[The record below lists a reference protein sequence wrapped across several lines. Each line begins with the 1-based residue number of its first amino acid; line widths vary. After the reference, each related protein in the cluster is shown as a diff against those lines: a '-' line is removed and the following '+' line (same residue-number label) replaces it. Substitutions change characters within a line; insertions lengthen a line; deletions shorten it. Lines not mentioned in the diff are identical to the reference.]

1 MALEKNKKSLV
12 TFMAFPGPRLGRSA
26 QLGEAPEKYLKDSIE
41 FIKKTGF
48 FNAIEVTKIKDP
60 EIRENMAQL
69 YKKYKFFVTYCAQ
82 PVQLINEDNLIAE
95 TDISSIDELERR
107 NAVARLMECLD
118 EAYEI
123 GAKQF
128 CFLSGSDP
136 GTENGL
142 TQRRSAFN
150 ALLKSI
156 RELCEYALE
165 MDKQYNRKRR
175 MLITLETFDRE
186 SHHENMKGQ
195 LIGPSNEAREL
206 AEIIKDEDEWEN
218 FGLLYDL
225 SHMFLLRNGY
235 EHEEVDSLRMLAPYL
250 NWIHIANSVTDKNDP
265 LYGDTHVSMD
275 YPNGAVTPE
284 ILADFI
290 KTLNEVNFQGGVGFE
305 IMPHGR
311 QLSESVVNIAIA
323 AYQEAA
329 QQIDVNYALG
339 GFRFKTRRFLPEK
352 VFFKISEA
360 KIKRPS
366 IIMEEYENRKQRNR
380 PYDANLLLIAADH
393 PARYV
398 TNVGDDPYLM
408 GDRQQY
414 IGRIVRCLVDN
425 CVDGIMTTPDLMDDL
440 MVLNRLFKEAGGNS
454 FIDNKILIG
463 CTNRGGLRGSM
474 YEMDDRITAYKV
486 DEIVERRLDGA
497 KMMFRIDLDTAQA
510 RYSQQ
515 TIERVADMVRKCQ
528 DYKIEAYI
536 EPLPVRQTRDGYV
549 IKMDYGELIKTIGVA
564 TALGGTSERTWLKIP
579 YVDNFEMVARS
590 TSNPI
595 LLLGGAS
602 TGKPTDIIENF
613 EKGIGA
619 GPNVR
624 GCMVGRNLLYPGYD
638 DPLAV
643 LMGVSKIVHDQET
656 AENAVKFLA
665 ENRGKNM
672 DYFSI
677 LMRSRK
683 MPKVKEISKS
693 EI

>member
-1 MALEKNKKSLV
+1 MALEENKKSLV
-12 TFMAFPGPRLGRSA
+12 AFMAFPGPRLGRSA
-26 QLGEAPEKYLKDSIE
+26 QLGEAPEKYLQKSIE
-41 FIKKTGF
+41 FIKDTGF
-48 FNAIEVTKIKDP
+48 FDAIEVTQIKDP
-60 EIRENMAQL
+60 EIRENMANL
-69 YKKYKFFVTYCAQ
+69 YKKYKFYVTYCAQ
-82 PVQLINEDNLIAE
+82 PVQLINEDNLIAS

-107 NAVARLMECLD
+107 NAVARLLECMD

-123 GAKQF
+123 EAKQF
-128 CFLSGSDP
+128 CFLSGADP
-136 GTENGL
+136 GTESGL
-142 TQRRSAFN
+142 SSRKSAFN

-156 RELCEYALE
+156 REICEYAKV
-165 MDKQYNRKRR
+165 MDKQYNRKRS

-186 SHHENMKGQ
+186 SHGEYMKGQ

-206 AEIIKDEDEWEN
+206 AETIKDEDGWGN

-235 EHEEVDSLRMLAPYL
+235 EHENVSTIRILAPYL
-250 NWIHIANSVTDKNDP
+250 NWVHIANSVIDKTDP

-275 YPNGAVTPE
+275 YPNGTVTPQ
-284 ILADFI
+284 ILADFV
-290 KTLNEVNFQGGVGFE
+290 KTLNEVHYQGGIGFE

-339 GFRFKTRRFLPEK
+339 GYRFKTRRFLPEK
-352 VFFKISEA
+352 VFFKIAEA
-360 KIKRPS
+360 KMREPK
-366 IIMEEYENRKQRNR
+366 IIMEEYEQRKQRSR
-380 PYDANLLLIAADH
+380 PYDTNLVLIAADH

-398 TNVGDDPYLM
+398 TNVQNDPLLM

-414 IGRIVRCLVDN
+414 IGRIVRCLIDD
-425 CVDGIMTTPDLMDDL
+425 CVDGIMTTPDIMDDI
-440 MVLNRLFKEAGGNS
+440 MVLNRLCKNAGTNS
-454 FIDNKILIG
+454 FIDNKILVG
-463 CTNRGGLRGSM
+463 CTNRGGLSGAE
-474 YEMDDRITAYKV
+474 YEMDDRTTAYKV
-486 DEIVERRLDGA
+486 KELVERKLDGA
-497 KMMFRIDLDTAQA
+497 KMMFRIDLGEKS

-515 TIERVADMVRKCQ
+515 TIERVADMVRECQ
-528 DYKIEAYI
+528 NYKIEAYI
-536 EPLPVRQTRDGYV
+536 EPLPVLKTREGYEV
-549 IKMDYGELIKTIGVA
+549 KMEYGELIKTIGVA
-564 TALGGTSERTWLKIP
+564 TALGGASERIWLKIP

-613 EKGIGA
+613 EKGMGA

-643 LMGVSKIVHDQET
+643 LLGVSKIVHEQDT
-656 AENAVKFLA
+656 AENAVKFVA
-665 ENRGKNM
+665 SNRGINM
-672 DYFSI
+672 DFFSN
-677 LMRSRK
+677 LMGKRK
-683 MPKVKEISKS
+683 PKSNESS
-693 EI
+693 